1 MFMKVVI
8 VGGVAGGASAAARLR
23 RLDENAEII
32 VFERGGHVSFANCG
46 LPYYIGGVIEERD
59 KLLLQTPQK
68 FYNRFRVDVRVKSE
82 VIKIDRE
89 QKEVLV
95 KDLNTGKEYRENYD
109 KLVLSPG
116 AEPLKP
122 TIPGID
128 GERIFTL
135 RSLEDTDKIKEYI
148 DTHKPQS
155 AVVVGGGFIGL
166 EMVENLRHLGLRVS
180 LVELADQVMPPLDVE
195 MTAYINEK
203 LLMNNVALYL
213 KDGVKSLSHSEK
225 TTTVYLQSGKKLEC
239 DLVIS
244 AMGIRPE
251 GKLAKEAGLE
261 VSDRGAIVVNS
272 SLQTSD
278 PDIYAVGDAIQV
290 EDFVTGEKTV
300 IPLASPANKQGR
312 MVADHICGNEIQY
325 EGSLGTAV
333 AKIFDMTVASTG
345 ANEKALKR
353 KGVKYIASHT
363 HSGSHAGYY
372 PGAIDMAIKI
382 LFSPDDGK
390 LLGAQ
395 AVGYKGVDKR
405 IDVLA
410 TVIRMGGTVHDLIK
424 LELAYA
430 PPYSSAKDPVN
441 MAGYV
446 AENILKGRVKNI
458 QWHELQDL
466 LSEDTC
472 ILDVRD
478 PDEVECGKIPGSIN
492 IPLNDLRERVNEL
505 PQDKKIVVYC
515 KVGLRAYIACRILA
529 QKGFENVYNLSGGYK
544 TYQAARMI
552 NPQELQ
558 AGNPSC
564 DEVAAASEKEI
575 FEAKESRRVQLNAC
589 GLQCPG
595 PIVQVKKQ
603 MQAMNPGDI
612 LEVVATDPA
621 FGRDIQSWC
630 NTTGNIL
637 LAVQSNEG
645 KVTAKIQ
652 KGKDNNAPVC
662 EVTAKGDEKTMVVF
676 SGDLDKAIASFII
689 ANGAAATGKKVT
701 MFFTFWGLN
710 ILRKPDGP
718 AVKKGFIEKMFG
730 MMMPKGAPQLTL
742 SKMNMGG
749 LGSKMMK
756 WVMNK
761 KNVDSL
767 EKLIQTAQEQGV
779 KMIACQMSM
788 DVMGIK
794 KEELIDGVE
803 IGGVATYLD
812 SAERSNL
819 NLFI

>member
-1 MFMKVVI
+1 MKIVI

-23 RLDENAEII
+23 RLDENAEITI
-32 VFERGGHVSFANCG
+32 FERGDHVSFANCG

-68 FYNRFRVDVRVKSE
+68 FYNRFRVKVRVKNE
-82 VIKIDRE
+82 IVKIDRE
-89 QKEVLV
+89 QKEVVV
-95 KDLNTGKEYRENYD
+95 KDLKTGKEYKENYD
-109 KLVLSPG
+109 KLILSPG

-122 TIPGID
+122 AIPGID

-135 RSLEDTDKIKEYI
+135 RSLEDTDKIKNYL

-155 AVVVGGGFIGL
+155 AVVIGGGFIGL
-166 EMVENLRHLGLRVS
+166 EMVENLHHLGLRVS
-180 LVELADQVMPPLDVE
+180 LVELANQVMSPLDME
-195 MTAYINEK
+195 MAACINEK
-203 LLMNNVALYL
+203 LLLNNVALYL
-213 KDGVKSLSHSEK
+213 EDGVKSLSHSEK
-225 TTTVYLQSGKKLEC
+225 VTTVHLQSGKKLEC
-239 DLVIS
+239 ELVIS
-244 AMGIRPE
+244 SMGIYPE
-251 GKLAKEAGLE
+251 SKLAKEAGLE
-261 VSDRGAIVVNS
+261 ISNKGAIVVNS
-272 SLQTSD
+272 ALQTSD

-290 EDFVTGEKTV
+290 ENFITGEKTV

-345 ANEKALKR
+345 ANEKILKR
-353 KGVKYIASHT
+353 KGIKYIASHT

-405 IDVLA
+405 IDVFA
-410 TVIRMGGTVHDLIK
+410 TVIRMGGTVNDLTK

-446 AENILKGRVKNI
+446 AENILKGRVKSI
-458 QWHELQDL
+458 QWHEVEDL
-466 LSEDTC
+466 PSEKAC

-492 IPLNDLRERVNEL
+492 IPLNDLRERVDEL

-529 QKGFENVYNLSGGYK
+529 QKGFQNVYNLSGGYQ

-552 NPQELQ
+552 NPRELQ
-558 AGNPSC
+558 VVNSSC
-564 DEVAAASEKEI
+564 GEIAAASEEDI
-575 FEAKESRRVQLNAC
+575 FEEKESRRLQLDAC

-603 MQAMNPGDI
+603 MQAMKSGDI

-630 NTTGNIL
+630 NTTGNTL
-637 LAVQSNEG
+637 QVVQSNEG
-645 KVTAKIQ
+645 KITAKIQ
-652 KGKDNNAPVC
+652 KGTDNNAPVC
-662 EVTAKGDEKTMVVF
+662 KVTAKGNEKTMVVF
-676 SGDLDKAIASFII
+676 SGDLDKAMASFII

-710 ILRKPDGP
+710 ILRKPAGP

-730 MMMPKGAPQLTL
+730 MMMPKGTPQLTL

-767 EKLIQTAQEQGV
+767 EKLIQTVQEQGV